1 MAQARPKIP
10 DELNSLSNTQ
20 WQYIIDEY
28 IKNETD
34 RKIAKLYYLNG
45 MAQVDVGAEVGYSQ
59 SSIKRKLPKLLNIIE
74 KHSKD
79 LYMNSKWNT
88 RVLFLWFN

>member
-1 MAQARPKIP
+1 MAQSRPKIP

-20 WQYIIDEY
+20 WNYIIDNY

-34 RKIAKLYYLNG
+34 RKIAKLYYLQG
-45 MAQVDVGAEVGYSQ
+45 MTQIDVGAEVGYSA

-74 KHSKD
+74 KNLK
-79 LYMNSKWNT
+79 
-88 RVLFLWFN
+88 